1 MSKAPIVRRSSESGA
16 ALVVGLVLLLVLT
29 LYGVTAMRS
38 AMLEERMTN
47 NTQDLQIA
55 FQYAEAALRE
65 GELLLQQPT
74 LPAFDGTNGLYTYQP
89 PTTNAYVPLWQDDT
103 TTWRAATLTGDATLN
118 LARADYIV
126 EEMLVTTGVGEVGDS
141 LQADV
146 APETAPIVVY
156 RITARAWGATGTG
169 NPNPMVVLQST
180 FRRGGS

>member
-1 MSKAPIVRRSSESGA
+1 MLRRSSQSGV

-74 LPAFDGTNGLYTYQP
+74 LPAFDGSDGLHTFQP
-89 PTTNAYVPLWQDDT
+89 PTTNTFVPLWQDGAA
-103 TTWRAATLTGDATLN
+103 TWRSATLSGDAALN
-118 LARADYIV
+118 LARAEYLI
-126 EEMLVTTGVGEVGDS
+126 EEMLVTTGVAPGDS
-141 LQADV
+141 LQSDA
-146 APETAPIVVY
+146 APESSDIVVY
-156 RITARAWGATGTG
+156 RITARAWGATGAD
-169 NPNPMVVLQST
+169 NPTPMVVLQST